1 MKQFC
6 IIRRCLI
13 RARRLRVQ
21 HPRDPLNWT
30 TQYACAVDVPSR
42 VLANVVTTQ
51 YTDNTPGSCVL
62 RCDAA
67 GFSYAGVEY
76 SNECHCGTGL
86 VGTPASAPVSDCNM
100 ACTGD
105 PNLSCGGSWR
115 IQVRLL
121 DLQFALVGQS
131 DSESIMQ
138 IYKSPDLGP
147 GSWFPRG
154 CYLDT
159 ADSPA
164 FGLPVV
170 HHTFDTNLELTLQC
184 VEYCGHIGYPWS
196 GVENATDC
204 QCSFG
209 LNPGVQLRD
218 HSECNSLCP
227 LPPGAGSEYCGGF
240 ERLEVYQFQNH
251 T

>member
-1 MKQFC
+1 MKQLALFVATSFALGASAFN
-6 IIRRCLI
+6 IPVI
-13 RARRLRVQ
+13 
-21 HPRDPLNWT
+21 PLNWT

-51 YTDNTPGSCVL
+51 YTDNTPGSCVQ

-67 GFSYAGVEY
+67 GYTWAGVEY

-115 IQVRLL
+115 IQ
-121 DLQFALVGQS
+121 
-131 DSESIMQ
+131 

-147 GSWFPRG
+147 GSWTLRG

-159 ADSPA
+159 AASPA
-164 FGLPVV
+164 FGSPLV
-170 HHTFDTNLELTLQC
+170 HHTFDTNLDLITQC
-184 VEYCGHIGYPWS
+184 VDYCGHLGYPWS

-209 LNPGVQLRD
+209 LTPGAQLRPQ
-218 HSECNSLCP
+218 SECNSLCP
-227 LPPGAGSEYCGGF
+227 LPPGEGNEYCGGF
-240 ERLEVYQFQNH
+240 QRLEVYQFQNH

>member
-1 MKQFC
+1 MKQLALFAVTSFALSASAFN
-6 IIRRCLI
+6 IPVI
-13 RARRLRVQ
+13 
-21 HPRDPLNWT
+21 PLNWT

-115 IQVRLL
+115 IQ
-121 DLQFALVGQS
+121 
-131 DSESIMQ
+131 
-138 IYKSPDLGP
+138 IYKSPALPP
-147 GSWFPRG
+147 GGWALQG

-159 ADSPA
+159 TASPA
-164 FGLPVV
+164 FGSPVV
-170 HHTFDTNLELTLQC
+170 HHTFDTNLDLIDQC
-184 VEYCGHIGYPWS
+184 VQYCAHIGYPYS

-209 LNPGVQLRD
+209 LNPGAQIRSED
-218 HSECNSLCP
+218 ECNSLCP
-227 LPPGAGSEYCGGF
+227 LPPGAGSEFCGGF
-240 ERLEVYQFQNH
+240 QRLMVYQFRPN
-251 T
+251 